1 MKQSHRIC
9 VLALIVACLGFL
21 RISAQDIIHLWS
33 QNAMPNHKVGVQLQD
48 SVARERAFIV
58 TNPYISVFHPSKA
71 ENKHAAVLIIPGGGY
86 VKLAYEISG
95 FALAKWFN
103 TMGITACVL
112 FHRLPNQR
120 DVEVSYR
127 APLQDAQRALRLIRA
142 HASDWDIN
150 PKKVG
155 VMGSSAGGH
164 LAACASTIREDWA
177 AVGDSLDALPFRA
190 DFSIL
195 VSPVIDMSGSSYE
208 NRGSHK
214 ALLASDDSEEWQRYF
229 SVQNQVADDTPPA
242 ILFHA
247 QDDNTVPSI
256 NSLLY
261 YRKLREYQIKGAS
274 LHIFP
279 EGAHSISLRDNP
291 GSAALFP
298 LLTEMWLQDIHV
310 LE

>member
-1 MKQSHRIC
+1 MKPHHRTCILAFAAIC
-9 VLALIVACLGFL
+9 IGTLHIT
-21 RISAQDIIHLWS
+21 AQDTIHLWPKG
-33 QNAMPNHKVGVQLQD
+33 AIPNHKENVVLKD
-48 SVARERAFIV
+48 SFARERAFVIAD
-58 TNPYISVFHPSKA
+58 PYVSVFLPSKA

-112 FHRLPNQR
+112 FHRLPNQS
-120 DVEVSYR
+120 DVETSYL

-142 HASDWDIN
+142 HAEEWDIC
-150 PKKVG
+150 PDKVG
-155 VMGSSAGGH
+155 AMGSSAGGH
-164 LAACASTIREDWA
+164 LAACAATIREDWGTC
-177 AVGDSLDALPFRA
+177 GDSLDALPFQA

-195 VSPVIDMSGSSYE
+195 VSPVIDMSGSAYE
-208 NRGSHK
+208 NRGSHQT
-214 ALLASDDSEEWQRYF
+214 LLASDDSEEWQHYF
-229 SVQNQVADDTPPA
+229 SVQNQVTDDTPPA

-261 YRKLREYQIKGAS
+261 YRALKEHQISGAS

-291 GSAALFP
+291 GSTSLFP
-298 LLTEMWLQDIHV
+298 LLTEMWLHDIHV